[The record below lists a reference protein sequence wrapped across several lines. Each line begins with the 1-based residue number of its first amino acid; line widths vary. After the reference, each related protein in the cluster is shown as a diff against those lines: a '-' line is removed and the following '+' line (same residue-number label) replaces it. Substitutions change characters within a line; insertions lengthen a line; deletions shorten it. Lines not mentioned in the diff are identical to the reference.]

1 MALPLLHPIRS
12 LRTLFHRRSDAVELE
27 AERSRERY
35 RRAFLTTAASF
46 GSRGISFVT
55 SILTVRWTLHYL
67 GTERYGM
74 WVTISSFLLLLNFA
88 DLGLGNGL
96 TNVVAEGAGREDRV
110 AIQRAVSSAFW
121 MLIAVASLLLC
132 AGAAAYPFLH
142 AERLLNVHSALAV
155 REAGPALAM
164 FFVCFVANLPLG
176 AVSGAQMGL
185 QRAYVSSLWSMTASA
200 GSLLALWIAI
210 KAGVGLPGL
219 ILALIGP
226 GLVFSALNGVT
237 LFGISHPDLR
247 PTVDAFSSKTA
258 KRLMQIGLMYFILQ
272 TSLSVALQTDNIVIA
287 QLLGASSVAAY
298 AVPARMFA
306 IVGGVL
312 SLASTAMWPAYA
324 EAFARSEWAWIRRGF
339 ARVLTGTVGIA
350 IAASCALVFVGNRIL
365 NLWVG
370 PQLHASSVL
379 LITLALQTV
388 ILGYINPI
396 SVMLNGVSRFR
407 VQVIL
412 SIIMAPLNLG
422 ASILFVKLYGIVGAA
437 LGTVIATLAVQAIPL
452 TFYVASLLRRGAHA
466 QGPPTK
472 VVNGMSG

>member
-132 AGAAAYPFLH
+132 AGATAYPFLH

-164 FFVCFVANLPLG
+164 FFVCFVVNLPLG
-176 AVSGAQMGL
+176 AGEEV
-185 QRAYVSSLWSMTASA
+185 
-200 GSLLALWIAI
+200 
-210 KAGVGLPGL
+210 P
-219 ILALIGP
+219 
-226 GLVFSALNGVT
+226 
-237 LFGISHPDLR
+237 
-247 PTVDAFSSKTA
+247 FSSEISGT
-258 KRLMQIGLMYFILQ
+258 R
-272 TSLSVALQTDNIVIA
+272 
-287 QLLGASSVAAY
+287 
-298 AVPARMFA
+298 AVPFLER
-306 IVGGVL
+306 
-312 SLASTAMWPAYA
+312 TD
-324 EAFARSEWAWIRRGF
+324 R
-339 ARVLTGTVGIA
+339 
-350 IAASCALVFVGNRIL
+350 AAAG
-365 NLWVG
+365 
-370 PQLHASSVL
+370 
-379 LITLALQTV
+379 
-388 ILGYINPI
+388 
-396 SVMLNGVSRFR
+396 
-407 VQVIL
+407 
-412 SIIMAPLNLG
+412 
-422 ASILFVKLYGIVGAA
+422 
-437 LGTVIATLAVQAIPL
+437 
-452 TFYVASLLRRGAHA
+452 
-466 QGPPTK
+466 
-472 VVNGMSG
+472 